1 MNNCHPYFSK
11 AAAALLC
18 LSTLSLASCGTIEMR
33 SAVPETTRG
42 EADSA
47 MMLAPA
53 ERVNDIEIR
62 TETVETEPELPEEAP
77 KTVVSFTAAGD
88 VRIDENIIADAANR
102 AAQGSSYSFL
112 KIYSG
117 IYRAIHDAD
126 VAVGNY
132 SAAAAPYHCSDPEQ
146 TTPIESLAA
155 LAELGFEVLDTTGAD
170 LSASYVREMAE
181 YEIANLHSAMTGV
194 NAVRIVEKDGITIA
208 FLAVEGTDVNAE
220 TVAYADSVSDLV
232 VVSANWKSGTSEKH
246 RKAAA
251 GTMAE
256 AGADIILG
264 SGTTLG
270 AAEWIDTGDGTPAL
284 AVYSLG
290 NLVASADQAE
300 DLCGGILSLDITLCE
315 GEITLEN
322 VCIDPIILHY
332 GEGNRNYQIF
342 ELNSYTGEI
351 SGTHAVKD
359 LDTAALTEKVSSLL
373 NDGFLPA
380 DFRN

>member
-11 AAAALLC
+11 AAAALLS
-18 LSTLSLASCGTIEMR
+18 LSMLSLTSCGMIEMR
-33 SAVPETTRG
+33 NAVQETTRG
-42 EADSA
+42 EADSTK
-47 MMLAPA
+47 MLAPA
-53 ERVNDIEIR
+53 ERVNEIEIR
-62 TETVETEPELPEEAP
+62 TETAENEAEIPEEAP
-77 KTVVSFTAAGD
+77 KTVISFAAAGD

-102 AAQGSSYSFL
+102 AAQGSTYSFL

-132 SAAAAPYHCSDPEQ
+132 SAAAAPYHCGDPAQ

-170 LSASYVREMAE
+170 PSASYVREMAE
-181 YEIANLHSAMTGV
+181 YEIVNLHSSMTGV
-194 NAVRIVEKDGITIA
+194 NAVRIVEKDGVTIA
-208 FLAVEGTDVNAE
+208 FLAAEGADMNTE
-220 TVAYADSVSDLV
+220 TIAYADSVSDLV
-232 VVSANWKSGTSEKH
+232 VVSANWKSGISDKH
-246 RKAAA
+246 KKAIA
-251 GTMAE
+251 GTLAE

-270 AAEWIDTGDGTPAL
+270 GAEWIDTGDDTPSL

-290 NLVASADQAE
+290 NLVASADKAE

-315 GEITLEN
+315 GKITLEN

-351 SGTHAVKD
+351 SGMHAVKD
-359 LDTAALTEKVSSLL
+359 LNAAALTEKVSSLL
-373 NDGFLPA
+373 NDGFLPS

>member
-1 MNNCHPYFSK
+1 
-11 AAAALLC
+11 
-18 LSTLSLASCGTIEMR
+18 
-33 SAVPETTRG
+33 
-42 EADSA
+42 
-47 MMLAPA
+47 
-53 ERVNDIEIR
+53 
-62 TETVETEPELPEEAP
+62 
-77 KTVVSFTAAGD
+77 
-88 VRIDENIIADAANR
+88 
-102 AAQGSSYSFL
+102 
-112 KIYSG
+112 
-117 IYRAIHDAD
+117 
-126 VAVGNY
+126 
-132 SAAAAPYHCSDPEQ
+132 
-146 TTPIESLAA
+146 
-155 LAELGFEVLDTTGAD
+155 
-170 LSASYVREMAE
+170 
-181 YEIANLHSAMTGV
+181 MTGV

-208 FLAVEGTDVNAE
+208 FLAVEGTDVNTE

-300 DLCGGILSLDITLCE
+300 DLFGGILSRDITLCE